1 MAIIN
6 GKALVKDGKP
16 LDRVYSNGQLVYGRN
31 YVLNSSGI
39 NAKDTVRPT
48 LIGNMSLVSA
58 DASVSYTSD
67 SIVIKS
73 KASSSPYGW
82 FYQIAT
88 NGTIPTNSSIVPGQT
103 YTFSVKVRGTVSQVA
118 LRWGS
123 TIGVN
128 NTGMKFYNISNNW
141 TKIYATFAISN
152 GAKDI
157 FFRILGAV
165 NNQFLTGFTGNE
177 TFEFKEVKVEYGNV
191 ATPWTPAPEDYI

>member
-6 GKALVKDGKP
+6 GKALVKDGKA

-39 NAKDTVRPT
+39 NATDTVRPT
-48 LIGNMSLVSA
+48 LIGNTSLVSA

-73 KASSSPYGW
+73 KGASSPYGW
-82 FYQIAT
+82 YYQIAT
-88 NGTIPTNSSIVPGQT
+88 NGTIPANSPIIPGKT

-123 TIGVN
+123 TLGVN
-128 NTGMKFYNISNNW
+128 NTGINFYNISNNW
-141 TKIYATFAISN
+141 EKIYATFSISN

-157 FFRILGAV
+157 FLRILGAV
-165 NNQFLTGFTGNE
+165 NNQYFTGFTGNE
-177 TFEFKEVKVEYGNV
+177 AFEFKEVKVEYGNV
-191 ATPWTPAPEDYI
+191 ATDWTPAPEDYI